1 MYMTKMQDIQ
11 KKSDSE
17 LIELVQSNR
26 ETVRQE
32 RFKDK
37 VARKAG
43 IIRNA
48 KTEIARAL
56 TELNTRRNNKETK

>member
-1 MYMTKMQDIQ
+1 MQDIQ
-11 KKSDSE
+11 KKSDAE
-17 LIELVQSNR
+17 LTEMVQEAR

-37 VARKAG
+37 FSRKAN

-56 TELNTRRNNKETK
+56 TELNARRRNKETK